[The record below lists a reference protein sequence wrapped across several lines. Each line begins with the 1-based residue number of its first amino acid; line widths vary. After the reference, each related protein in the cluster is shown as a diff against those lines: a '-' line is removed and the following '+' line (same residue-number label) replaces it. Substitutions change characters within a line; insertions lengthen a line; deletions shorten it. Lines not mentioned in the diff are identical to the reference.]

1 MITLDHVS
9 KKFDKR
15 FGVRDITTEIPSGCV
30 CGWLARTAAE
40 NRRCCV

>member
-15 FGVRDITTEIPSGCV
+15 FGVRDITAEIPSGCV
-30 CGWLARTAAE
+30 
-40 NRRCCV
+40 

>member
-15 FGVRDITTEIPSGCV
+15 FGVRDITAEIPSGCV
-30 CGWLARTAAE
+30 CGLVGS
-40 NRRCCV
+40 NGSGKRCCV